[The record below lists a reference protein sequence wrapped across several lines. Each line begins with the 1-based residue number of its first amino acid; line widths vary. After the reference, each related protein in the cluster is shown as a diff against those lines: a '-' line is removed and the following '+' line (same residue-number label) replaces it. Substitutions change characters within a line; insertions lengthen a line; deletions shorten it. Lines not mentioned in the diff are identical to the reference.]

1 MLLRGEVVVV
11 VVCWGGDACGGGC
24 GGGGDD
30 DYADDS
36 SFAGDAHRT
45 SPAKPMCITLFSALQ
60 FSASRG
66 VPVRL
71 RHCSRLIFQFDAQQA
86 YSGGLGPRTHKK
98 VRIHH
103 DTVVCSAMIA
113 ATQLM

>member
-11 VVCWGGDACGGGC
+11 VVCWGGDACGCGGC
-24 GGGGDD
+24 GGSGDDD

-45 SPAKPMCITLFSALQ
+45 SPAKPMCIMLFSALQ

-71 RHCSRLIFQFDAQQA
+71 RHCSRLIFHFDA
-86 YSGGLGPRTHKK
+86 
-98 VRIHH
+98 
-103 DTVVCSAMIA
+103 
-113 ATQLM
+113 

>member
-1 MLLRGEVVVV
+1 MVAVGVGGSS
-11 VVCWGGDACGGGC
+11 GGDDD
-24 GGGGDD
+24 DD
-30 DYADDS
+30 DYADDG

-45 SPAKPMCITLFSALQ
+45 SPANSMYIILFSALQ

-71 RHCSRLIFQFDAQQA
+71 RHSSRLIFHFDAQQA
-86 YSGGLGPRTHKK
+86 CSGGLGPRTHKK

-103 DTVVCSAMIA
+103 DTVAFTAMIA
-113 ATQLM
+113 ATKLM